1 MDGAATGIG
10 GGSVADLGNLERW
23 WNNPG
28 IAAWSF
34 VLFGC
39 FLLNATLLLAF
50 LVRPG
55 LRTISNRLVDRFIR
69 AGNDQVEN
77 QVRVALPRS
86 LFREEKTFVIDFY
99 YHSSISSETFI

>member
-86 LFREEKTFVIDFY
+86 LFPRRENICY
-99 YHSSISSETFI
+99 

>member
-1 MDGAATGIG
+1 MRPATGIG
-10 GGSVADLGNLERW
+10 GGPVADLGNLERW

-55 LRTISNRLVDRFIR
+55 LRTISNR
-69 AGNDQVEN
+69 
-77 QVRVALPRS
+77 
-86 LFREEKTFVIDFY
+86 FVMNLTVSNLLTCAVLNPLLMMDGPAAADTLLI
-99 YHSSISSETFI
+99 HI

>member
-1 MDGAATGIG
+1 MDGAATGIVED
-10 GGSVADLGNLERW
+10 GSVADLGDLERW

-28 IAAWSF
+28 IAAWSI

-55 LRTISNRLVDRFIR
+55 LRTISNRLVYR
-69 AGNDQVEN
+69 
-77 QVRVALPRS
+77 
-86 LFREEKTFVIDFY
+86 LFRLEWDVKIKMTIIFLI
-99 YHSSISSETFI
+99 

>member
-10 GGSVADLGNLERW
+10 RGPVADLGNLEKW

-55 LRTISNRLVDRFIR
+55 LRTISNRLVDQFIFY
-69 AGNDQVEN
+69 VEHN
-77 QVRVALPRS
+77 QDRNSRIYFSSS
-86 LFREEKTFVIDFY
+86 LFIPKNLNFFVFWIQLQL
-99 YHSSISSETFI
+99 

>member
-1 MDGAATGIG
+1 MDGAATGIVEE
-10 GGSVADLGNLERW
+10 GSVADLGGLERW

-55 LRTISNRLVDRFIR
+55 LRTISNRSVYRPFR
-69 AGNDQVEN
+69 VE
-77 QVRVALPRS
+77 
-86 LFREEKTFVIDFY
+86 
-99 YHSSISSETFI
+99 

>member
-1 MDGAATGIG
+1 MDGAETGIG
-10 GGSVADLGNLERW
+10 GGPDADLGNLERW
-23 WNNPG
+23 WYNPG

-55 LRTISNRLVDRFIR
+55 LRTISNRLVDRLFR
-69 AGNDQVEN
+69 AGHDQLEN
-77 QVRVALPRS
+77 A
-86 LFREEKTFVIDFY
+86 
-99 YHSSISSETFI
+99 

>member
-23 WNNPG
+23 WYNPG
-28 IAAWSF
+28 IVAWSF

-39 FLLNATLLLAF
+39 FLLNATLLLAL

-55 LRTISNRLVDRFIR
+55 LRTISNRLVERLFR
-69 AGNDQVEN
+69 AGND
-77 QVRVALPRS
+77 
-86 LFREEKTFVIDFY
+86 
-99 YHSSISSETFI
+99 